1 MTFNKSMG
9 VMLSGLVVI
18 ALSGCRADEAATAGA
33 APDRAQTV
41 ERPADVDHVAARPV
55 DGNVAAHPA
64 GATGEV
70 LSTGA
75 VEMTHSAD
83 GATLETPSDDAA
95 GVPAGET
102 PEPAPA
108 AR

>member
-9 VMLSGLVVI
+9 VMLAAVVVV
-18 ALSGCRADEAATAGA
+18 ALSGCRADEATTAA
-33 APDRAQTV
+33 APDYARTV
-41 ERPADVDHVAARPV
+41 ERSADVDHVAAQPV
-55 DGNVAAHPA
+55 EGRDATQST
-64 GATGEV
+64 GATGEA
-70 LSTGA
+70 LPAGA
-75 VEMTHSAD
+75 VEVARSVD

>member
-9 VMLSGLVVI
+9 VMLAAVVVV
-18 ALSGCRADEAATAGA
+18 ALSGCRADEAATAA
-33 APDRAQTV
+33 APDYARTV
-41 ERPADVDHVAARPV
+41 ERSADVDHVAAQPV
-55 DGNVAAHPA
+55 DGRDAAQST
-64 GATGEV
+64 GATGEA
-70 LSTGA
+70 LPAGA
-75 VEMTHSAD
+75 VEMTRSAD
-83 GATLETPSDDAA
+83 GATLETPSDDTA

>member
-18 ALSGCRADEAATAGA
+18 ALSGCGADEAATAA
-33 APDRAQTV
+33 APDYARTV
-41 ERPADVDHVAARPV
+41 ERSADVDHIAAQPV
-55 DGNVAAHPA
+55 EGRDATQSTGATGAALPA
-64 GATGEV
+64 GAVEV
-70 LSTGA
+70 ARS
-75 VEMTHSAD
+75 VD